1 MSGKYPQFG
10 QVGGTPAN
18 AAAVVAAADLLA
30 PGLPWEKSVM
40 AYHEGRYN
48 GVYLLPWQDNPHE
61 YLSPGYH
68 SWFRGF
74 THGSSSDTGEAFI
87 GSMFNTGVPDQADI

>member
-1 MSGKYPQFG
+1 MSGKYPQYG
-10 QVGGTPAN
+10 QVGAGEAN
-18 AAAVVAAADLLA
+18 TAAVEAAALKLA

-48 GVYLLPWQDNPHE
+48 GVYELGWTSNPHVVG
-61 YLSPGYH
+61 SPAFE
-68 SWFRGF
+68 SWYRGF
-74 THGSSSDTGEAFI
+74 IHGGSSDTGEAFI

>member
-1 MSGKYPQFG
+1 MSGKYPEYG
-10 QVGGTPAN
+10 QVGEAN
-18 AAAVVAAADLLA
+18 TAAVVAAADKLA
-30 PGLPWEKSVM
+30 PGMPWDKTIM

-48 GVYLLPWQDNPHE
+48 GVYGLGWAANPHP
-61 YLSPGYH
+61 SGTPGYW

-74 THGSSSDTGEAFI
+74 THGSGSNTGEAYI